1 MTNFRQDFNSAW
13 TGAVP
18 YTTSGPDNTVGS
30 TRSYHAS
37 TVEGAYNLTE
47 QLTKRSISSDGA
59 YTASFEQL
67 KSTVPIEFHGKNG
80 SFDGYWIT
88 YRTRYVFEYE
98 TAIISN
104 VYSCA
109 TGHPQG
115 MSFLLRNSFH
125 IRVVGLEELIEMVQI
140 SELSREAH
148 GATRPVYSL
157 GRARHQ
163 DRASN
168 RRVFSHGKRGRQP
181 ATSGRG

>member
-18 YTTSGPDNTVGS
+18 YATSGPDNTVGS

-37 TVEGAYNLTE
+37 TVEGAYTLTE

-59 YTASFEQL
+59 YLASFEQL

-115 MSFLLRNSFH
+115 QGTRTEHQTAEYSAMESGADSLQE
-125 IRVVGLEELIEMVQI
+125 VVADNVGM
-140 SELSREAH
+140 R
-148 GATRPVYSL
+148 
-157 GRARHQ
+157 
-163 DRASN
+163 
-168 RRVFSHGKRGRQP
+168 
-181 ATSGRG
+181 

>member
-109 TGHPQG
+109 TGHPQEKRMEQRDQSTHSAGQGTRTEHQTAEYSAMESGADSLQQVVADDVG
-115 MSFLLRNSFH
+115 MR
-125 IRVVGLEELIEMVQI
+125 
-140 SELSREAH
+140 
-148 GATRPVYSL
+148 
-157 GRARHQ
+157 
-163 DRASN
+163 
-168 RRVFSHGKRGRQP
+168 
-181 ATSGRG
+181 